1 MNKTLR
7 GLSSSC
13 LVSLLVLTAACAKA
27 SFAPTSGDVGA
38 TGGTAETE
46 DSGLAPEVGG
56 SDVAGSDVGESDVG
70 GSCSEPNLPCAGV
83 PTTGICDPV
92 CQLRGCDWCTEKC
105 SYVFD
110 GTNTRPACVSHK
122 GQAAFPDS
130 CVLSSSDLSQ
140 QSDDCAPGNICLPPT
155 VGDSIQ
161 YCFQLCSIDA
171 DCLGGVAC
179 GPFAD
184 TVDRLPRDE
193 QVAEQDQ
200 EGLDRRE
207 LDAAIFR
214 RQRRAEKVFQSHAA
228 EEMIENGQRAHRG
241 RTQHV
246 SLGAGKRRCRRLGRR
261 MCRLVR
267 VRRLGGHGLG
277 FLPGCTRTAC
287 RFRLAVAQCDRN
299 MAKTKQFVTRRKCP
313 VRARIKSLRGAYRY
327 LR

>member
-1 MNKTLR
+1 
-7 GLSSSC
+7 
-13 LVSLLVLTAACAKA
+13 
-27 SFAPTSGDVGA
+27 
-38 TGGTAETE
+38 
-46 DSGLAPEVGG
+46 
-56 SDVAGSDVGESDVG
+56 VAGSDVGESDVG

-179 GPFAD
+179 G
-184 TVDRLPRDE
+184 
-193 QVAEQDQ
+193 
-200 EGLDRRE
+200 
-207 LDAAIFR
+207 
-214 RQRRAEKVFQSHAA
+214 QRKLS
-228 EEMIENGQRAHRG
+228 
-241 RTQHV
+241 
-246 SLGAGKRRCRRLGRR
+246 SLGDLIGVCDPPYDPCGIDGTCCDPLGLSGCSAPRGVCLLVSPDQGGSQHSRTVCEFDHGGQKPTETCSSSRDCLPKTTCVNNICRQVCNTANPCPSGD
-261 MCRLVR
+261 
-267 VRRLGGHGLG
+267 
-277 FLPGCTRTAC
+277 CTQWGTEYGYC
-287 RFRLAVAQCDRN
+287 SN
-299 MAKTKQFVTRRKCP
+299 
-313 VRARIKSLRGAYRY
+313 
-327 LR
+327 